1 VKITL
6 NVSLDFV
13 SNSIDRDQRP
23 HRFDA
28 LFAGEA
34 PFLGKQTVTF
44 FP

>member
-6 NVSLDFV
+6 NAPLDFV
-13 SNSIDRDQRP
+13 SNSIDRDRRP
-23 HRFDA
+23 RGFNV

-34 PFLGKQTVTF
+34 PLLGKQTVTF